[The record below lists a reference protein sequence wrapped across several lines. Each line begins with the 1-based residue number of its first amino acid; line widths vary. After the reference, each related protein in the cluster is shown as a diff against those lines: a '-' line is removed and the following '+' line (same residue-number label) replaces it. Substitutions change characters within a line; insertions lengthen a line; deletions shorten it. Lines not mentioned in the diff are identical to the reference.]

1 MTSQP
6 VWARRAQACGV
17 PFLLLAA
24 LWSLSRISGTPALCD
39 DPLGLP
45 DELVSEED
53 EAVTN
58 GLGIDKA
65 HGFLVAELAEEA
77 VAGPEHDR
85 EDDQPQLVDE
95 VMLD

>member
-6 VWARRAQACGV
+6 VWARRAQAPCA

-24 LWSLSRISGTPALCD
+24 LWSLSRISGTPALSD

-45 DELVSEED
+45 DELVCEED

-65 HGFLVAELAEEA
+65 HGFLVAGLAEEA
-77 VAGPEHDR
+77 LAGPEHDR
-85 EDDQPQLVDE
+85 EDDQPQFVDQ
-95 VMLD
+95 VMVE